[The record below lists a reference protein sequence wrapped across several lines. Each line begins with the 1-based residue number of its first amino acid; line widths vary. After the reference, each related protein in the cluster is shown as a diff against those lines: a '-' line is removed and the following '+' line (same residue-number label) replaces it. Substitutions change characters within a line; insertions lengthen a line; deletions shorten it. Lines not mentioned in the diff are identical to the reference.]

1 MIITFKNILIIITVL
16 CTSSLFS
23 QRPQEEEKLVRISK
37 EVWVG
42 VTAHT
47 DGFGLNYNTAKFK
60 TYKSKSLL
68 NIEFF
73 SVKDNK
79 EYKIYGAP
87 DENAKKYV
95 YGKLNSL
102 GIFRVGMGRRKV
114 LIEKLRDRGVQL
126 AFNWSTGTSIGFTKP
141 VYLEVLKFDI
151 LDNLVGISSEKYDPN
166 VHTFFDIY
174 GKARWSSGLFET
186 KLTPGAYFK
195 FGLEF
200 DYSLTREVI
209 NAIELGF
216 IIDGFYKPIKI
227 MAENNAKYAF
237 PNLYLNFSLGNKFY

>member
-1 MIITFKNILIIITVL
+1 MICTLRYPFLLISVF
-16 CTSSLFS
+16 CSLSLLS

-73 SVKDNK
+73 NVKDNK

-95 YGKLNSL
+95 YGKLNSF
-102 GIFRVGMGRRKV
+102 GIFRAGLGKRKV
-114 LIEKLRDRGVQL
+114 LIEKLRERGVQL
-126 AFNWSTGTSIGFTKP
+126 AFNWTAGTSIGFVKP

-166 VHTFFDIY
+166 VHRFSDIY